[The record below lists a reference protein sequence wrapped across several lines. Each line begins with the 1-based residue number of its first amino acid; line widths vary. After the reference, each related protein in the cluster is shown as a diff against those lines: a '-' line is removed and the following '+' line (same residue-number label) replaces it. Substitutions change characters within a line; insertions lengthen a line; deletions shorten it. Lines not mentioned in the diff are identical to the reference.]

1 VLLEYLAEGAV
12 TLTTVGL
19 LAPHLTEA
27 NHREVLTAARYRS
40 KRQVEELVARLH
52 PQPAV
57 PTLVR
62 RLPSPRLAA
71 ASAPEL
77 SEVPTDVPADAA
89 TSNAPPAL
97 DLDAAGL
104 SRLMPAGPAG
114 AGLSGPLTAGLAASA
129 ASARPTRP
137 ATVEPLAPERYKVQ
151 VTVDKETYDRL
162 RFAQAL
168 LRHQIPD
175 GDVAAIV
182 GRAVGALVEALLKEK
197 VAATER
203 PRESSATTPHSR
215 HIPAAVK
222 RAVWLRDGGRCAFVS
237 RRGRRC
243 AEEGLLEFH
252 HVKPFAV
259 GGAATMENIELRCR
273 AHNRDEAERFFGRR
287 KAHVVRESDPSYAI
301 ARAAACDSQLGPDPV
316 QLARRRS
323 LDEPSAD
330 DVPGVE
336 GSHGAYVSSGWP
348 PSS

>member
-27 NHREVLTAARYRS
+27 NHREVLTAARHRS

-104 SRLMPAGPAG
+104 SRLMPAGPTA

-203 PRESSATTPHSR
+203 PREKCYHPSLAPHPGGGEAGGMGAGWGTVRVREPEGTALRGGGTPGVPPR
-215 HIPAAVK
+215 QAIC
-222 RAVWLRDGGRCAFVS
+222 GR
-237 RRGRRC
+237 RRGDDG
-243 AEEGLLEFH
+243 EH
-252 HVKPFAV
+252 
-259 GGAATMENIELRCR
+259 
-273 AHNRDEAERFFGRR
+273 
-287 KAHVVRESDPSYAI
+287 
-301 ARAAACDSQLGPDPV
+301 RAAL
-316 QLARRRS
+316 
-323 LDEPSAD
+323 
-330 DVPGVE
+330 PGAQW
-336 GSHGAYVSSGWP
+336 G
-348 PSS
+348 